1 MPLNLTYIKTIEKK
15 VEAFYIT
22 HPPKKKK
29 KKKYITHQ
37 QTLAKIDIFNSISN
51 VSALKPFFLVP
62 VASLRKSSLTNH
74 YSLQSQYAQ

>member
-22 HPPKKKK
+22 HPPKKKIHYTPTNLSK
-29 KKKYITHQ
+29 NILY
-37 QTLAKIDIFNSISN
+37 IFNSISN

-62 VASLRKSSLTNH
+62 VTSLRKSSLTNH
-74 YSLQSQYAQ
+74 DSLQSQYAQ